1 MEGGNAGLIRWKM
14 KTMVDDGG
22 SVRHSGRQQLIARQG
37 KAASAAVPLRQNWL
51 DLNVLPDILDNFS
64 AATGLAASLAAP
76 GTGEILMQSGGEDVC
91 ARFHRVNA
99 QSARQCT
106 ADCEGLLAELPQDPG
121 RIHLKRC
128 HMRLT
133 NGATP
138 LIIQGA
144 HVADLYVGHALLESP
159 DIDWFRQQAECYGFD
174 QRNYLASLKKME
186 VVGPDQFQRALSLLS
201 RYMTMMVEL
210 GLQNLAGQ
218 QGEQALRR
226 SEARYRQLVEGAP
239 EGVLLHCDGRIAF
252 ANVAAVKMAGVDDAA
267 ALIGQPVEQLI
278 VFPDEWSGAPTAEGG
293 VGGEGALL
301 RRDGASFA
309 VEASSAPL
317 TVDGREMVRL
327 TVHAAVRRQEAS
339 GQTVAEAPY
348 RALAEQT
355 LVGVYLI
362 QDGRLAYV
370 NPWIEKTLGYRLEEL
385 NAMDSIF
392 EVICPEDR
400 ARLTGAADNIHYRF
414 GVVARNGER
423 LEIEALGRAMAFNGR
438 PAAIGVAVDITARL
452 RAERALRQ
460 SETRFKA
467 IFDNAPVG
475 IGLMHDASGRYTQVN
490 HRWSEM
496 LGYTAEELLQLTHLD
511 VTHPGD
517 RAKSRSLRNQ
527 LINGKKAFYR
537 LEKRF
542 IRKDGTLFWGNA
554 QVAVIRGANG
564 DPGVT
569 VSMVTDITELKRTAE
584 QLQESEEQLRT
595 LINATPDAILFKDG
609 EGRWLHANQAVLRLF
624 GLEAASYQGKTD
636 AELAAHA
643 HPLYRKALRS
653 CDVSDRQAWEC
664 GEPFKVEEV
673 IPMPDGGQRILQ
685 TVKVPLYQADGM
697 RHGLLALGHDITDFR
712 RAEQALRDQFELSQ
726 ALLKAQSDMGE
737 GIFIIESG
745 RVVYANEALC
755 RLYDYTVE
763 EILALKSYALLI
775 HPDDRRWVMDN
786 HHRRL
791 TGEPVDSR
799 YEISIATRNGERREV
814 EIAIAPLAIGGIVQI
829 VVVMIDI
836 SERKHN
842 EEKLRLAAEVF
853 NTASEGIIVT
863 DAESRIITVNPA
875 FVRITGYQE
884 SEVREHSPRFLSSS
898 RHGSAFFR
906 RLWTRLKRYGRWQG
920 EIWERRKSGELFP
933 AWLSISQVKDAKD
946 EVVNYVSILSDI
958 TERKANEERM
968 ARLAHFDHLTD
979 LPNRLL
985 FRERL
990 EQALLR
996 SQRSGELVGV
1006 MFIDLDSFK
1015 QVNDTLGHDIGDLL
1029 LQAVATRFSACMRR
1043 GDTVSR
1049 LGGDEF
1055 VVLLQNVRERR
1066 SVVRVAEKILQ
1077 ALVSPFDISG
1087 RALSISASIGIA
1099 VAPMHGADPAG
1110 LMKSADVAMYQAK
1123 ARGRNNF
1130 QFFSPPPD
1138 A

>member
-1 MEGGNAGLIRWKM
+1 
-14 KTMVDDGG
+14 MVDDGG
-22 SVRHSGRQQLIARQG
+22 SVRHSGRQKLIARQE
-37 KAASAAVPLRQNWL
+37 KTAPADVPHSQDWL
-51 DLNVLPDILDNFS
+51 DLHVLPDILDNFS

-76 GTGEILMQSGGEDVC
+76 GTGEILMRAGGEDVC

-106 ADCEGLLAELPQDPG
+106 ADCEGLLTGLSQDPG
-121 RIHLKRC
+121 GIHIKRC

-138 LIIQGA
+138 LIIRGA
-144 HVADLYVGHALLESP
+144 HVADLHVGHALLASP
-159 DIDWFRQQAECYGFD
+159 DIDWFRQQAEYYGFD
-174 QRNYLASLKKME
+174 QCNYLASVKKVE

-210 GLQNLAGQ
+210 GLQNLISQ
-218 QGEQALRR
+218 QGEQVLRR
-226 SEARYRQLVEGAP
+226 SEARYRQLVESAP
-239 EGVLLHCDGRIAF
+239 EGILLHCDGRIAF
-252 ANVAAVKMAGVDDAA
+252 ANAAAAKMAGVDDAA
-267 ALIGQPVEQLI
+267 ALIGRPVEQLI
-278 VFPDEWSGAPTAEGG
+278 LFPDARVGAPMAAGG
-293 VGGEGALL
+293 TVGEGTLL
-301 RRDGASFA
+301 RRDGAGFA

-317 TVDGREMVRL
+317 TIEGREMVRL
-327 TVHAAVRRQEAS
+327 TVRATVRRQEAP
-339 GQTVAEAPY
+339 GQSAVEATY
-348 RALAEQT
+348 RSLVEQT

-370 NPWIEKTLGYRLEEL
+370 NPWIEKTLGYRLAEL

-392 EVICPEDR
+392 EVVCSEDR
-400 ARLTGAADNIHYRF
+400 ARVEESVQARLTGAADNIHYRF
-414 GVVARNGER
+414 GVVARSGER
-423 LEIEALGRAMAFNGR
+423 LEIEALGRAIMFNGR
-438 PAAIGVAVDITARL
+438 PAAIGVAMDIAARL

-467 IFDNAPVG
+467 TFDNAPVG
-475 IGLMHDASGRYTQVN
+475 IGLMQDASGRYTQVN
-490 HRWSEM
+490 QRWSEM
-496 LGYTAEELLQLTHLD
+496 LGYTAEELLQRTHLD

-517 RAKSRSLRNQ
+517 RPKSRSLLTQ

-542 IRKDGTLFWGNA
+542 IRKDGTLFWGSA
-554 QVAVIRGANG
+554 QVAVVRGIDG
-564 DPGVT
+564 GPDVT

-624 GLEAASYQGKTD
+624 GLETTPYQRKTD
-636 AELAAHA
+636 AELAACA
-643 HPLYRKALRS
+643 HPLYRKALRG
-653 CDVSDRQAWEC
+653 CDVSDRQAWER
-664 GEPFKVEEV
+664 GEPFKVEEI
-673 IPMPDGGQRILQ
+673 IPLPDGGQRIFQ

-755 RLYDYTVE
+755 RLYGYTVE
-763 EILALKSYALLI
+763 EILALKSYALLV

-786 HHRRL
+786 HRRRL
-791 TGEPVDSR
+791 TDESFDSR
-799 YEISIATRNGERREV
+799 YEISIVTRDGERREV
-814 EIAIAPLAIGGIVQI
+814 EIAVAPLAIGGIVQI

-836 SERKHN
+836 SERKHS

-863 DAESRIITVNPA
+863 DAESRILTVNPA

-898 RHGSAFFR
+898 RHDSAFFR

-996 SQRSGELVGV
+996 SQRTGELVGV

-1015 QVNDTLGHDIGDLL
+1015 QINDTLGHDIGDLL
-1029 LQAVATRFSACMRR
+1029 LQAVAARFSACMRR

-1077 ALVSPFDISG
+1077 ALISPFDISG

-1138 A
+1138 V